1 MKFKPKHLLLL
12 LTIFAL
18 QCTFS
23 QTPEKVI
30 VFKEDPHNLYNFEPT
45 DTTSLF
51 YLKLVPKVKPTAC
64 LVILPSS
71 GELVE
76 SVMAQITLHKLAV
89 QKGMLVVFPSINWGT
104 NTFNEEHKFLD
115 VIFKQIVAQYKIP
128 KDKFIIGGFSG
139 GGMISLSYAEKANRE
154 PGATYIVPRAVFA
167 LDPPVDYAHLYHHAK
182 RDVERNFSEPA
193 VNEGKWIME
202 SYKKEFGGSP
212 EEFPEEYLK
221 YSIYSH
227 SDPNGGNA
235 RYLLNTPLRIYTE
248 PDIEWQMK
256 NRHRDAYD
264 MNSTDL
270 SAMVNLLQTKGNKNA
285 QLIVTHNRGYR
296 PDGTRHPHSWSIMDS
311 KACLD
316 WIVLQ
321 LK

>member
-128 KDKFIIGGFSG
+128 KDKFIIGGF
-139 GGMISLSYAEKANRE
+139 
-154 PGATYIVPRAVFA
+154 F
-167 LDPPVDYAHLYHHAK
+167 
-182 RDVERNFSEPA
+182 
-193 VNEGKWIME
+193 
-202 SYKKEFGGSP
+202 
-212 EEFPEEYLK
+212 
-221 YSIYSH
+221 
-227 SDPNGGNA
+227 NGGFF
-235 RYLLNTPLRIYTE
+235 IFF
-248 PDIEWQMK
+248 
-256 NRHRDAYD
+256 
-264 MNSTDL
+264 
-270 SAMVNLLQTKGNKNA
+270 
-285 QLIVTHNRGYR
+285 
-296 PDGTRHPHSWSIMDS
+296 
-311 KACLD
+311 
-316 WIVLQ
+316 
-321 LK
+321 